1 MTDRRP
7 RDLGKIPIN
16 KGLAAA
22 LLLAV
27 IAAAIWLYRDMIP
40 LNWKMQASTLF
51 SAIRVDHG
59 IRITMPDGIEL
70 AASLYLPKQ
79 AGHPLPTILIRLPYG
94 RLEYPE
100 ALNSALFFARN
111 GYAVLVQDVRGKF
124 GSQGKFAPW
133 ESATSDGAATLDW
146 IVSQNWSNGKV
157 GTFGCS
163 ALGELQ
169 YSLARAEHPAHAAMI
184 ASGAGGA
191 WGVALPNLDQ
201 GGFYEGGVLQL
212 APAFGWSLQ
221 NGMRN
226 PKLPRAAGVDISGVL
241 TTLPLIEMI
250 SRIQPG
256 DNIFTDYL
264 RMTPGDPGW
273 RRLDLVM
280 PDDRIDVPTLAI
292 NTWGDATVEA
302 TFELARM
309 AHRQNAKADRQYV
322 VIAPG
327 NHCDHLS
334 IVASGRFGDLE
345 VGNAER
351 PYRAWFLR
359 WFDQKL
365 SGQGDGLDNLPP
377 YQFYVLGESRWLAAA
392 QWPPEGVRLERWF
405 LGSGGHA
412 NSREGNGDLSPS
424 PTSAATHD
432 RFASDPMQPVPSRG
446 GPLCCTGG
454 QAGPVDQT
462 DIEKREDVLVYTSPP
477 LPKSMRIAGSLRAH
491 LTISS
496 SAPDTDY
503 IVRLTHVRPDGY
515 STNIQE
521 GALRLR
527 YRNGP
532 QPAPP
537 LAPGK
542 QYAISVPMR
551 SIAYYLP
558 AGHRLRVHVAGSS
571 FPRLERNLNTGGAN
585 FDETVGKVAQNTVHY
600 GRGGDSYLELPILSD
615 KYAQDA
621 P

>member
-1 MTDRRP
+1 MTNSNLRAPGRN
-7 RDLGKIPIN
+7 LIK
-16 KGLAAA
+16 KGLAAGA
-22 LLLAV
+22 VLA
-27 IAAAIWLYRDMIP
+27 ILATTTWLFRDTVP
-40 LNWKMQASTLF
+40 LNSKLQASTLLDG
-51 SAIRVDHG
+51 IGVDHG
-59 IRITMPDGIEL
+59 IRIKMPDGIEL
-70 AASLYLPKQ
+70 AASLYLPNRPD
-79 AGHPLPTILIRLPYG
+79 HSLPTILIRLPYN

-124 GSQGKFAPW
+124 GSQGQFAPW
-133 ESATSDGAATLDW
+133 ENATSDGAATLDW
-146 IVSQNWSNGKV
+146 ITRQNWSNGKV

-163 ALGELQ
+163 ALGETQ
-169 YSLARAEHPAHAAMI
+169 YSLARAGHPAHAAMI

-191 WGVALPNLDQ
+191 WGAALPNLDQ
-201 GGFYEGGVLQL
+201 GGFHEGGVLQL

-226 PKLPRAAGVDISGVL
+226 PKLPPAAGVDISGVL
-241 TTLPLIEMI
+241 PTLPLNEMI

-280 PDDRIDVPTLAI
+280 PDDRIDVPALAI

-309 AHRQNAKADRQYV
+309 ARRENAKAGRQYV

-334 IVASGRFGDLE
+334 VVASGRFGDLE

-392 QWPPEGVRLERWF
+392 QWPPENVRVERWF
-405 LGSGGHA
+405 LGSGGRA
-412 NSREGNGDLSPS
+412 NSREGNGGLAPT
-424 PTSAATHD
+424 PTSAATRD
-432 RFASDPMQPVPSRG
+432 RFASDPMRPVPSRG
-446 GPLCCTGG
+446 GPLCCAGG
-454 QAGPVDQT
+454 QAGPADQS
-462 DIEKREDVLVYTSPP
+462 DVESREDVLIYTSPP
-477 LPKSMRIAGSLRAH
+477 LAKPMRIAGSLRAH
-491 LTISS
+491 LRISS
-496 SAPDTDY
+496 TVPDTD
-503 IVRLTHVRPDGY
+503 IVVRLAHVRPDGR

-532 QPAPP
+532 QPAPS

-542 QYAISVPMR
+542 QYTITVPMR

-585 FDETVGKVAQNTVHY
+585 FDETVGKVAENTVHY
-600 GRGGDSYLELPILSD
+600 GRGGDSYLELPILPD
-615 KYAQDA
+615 EYAQDA